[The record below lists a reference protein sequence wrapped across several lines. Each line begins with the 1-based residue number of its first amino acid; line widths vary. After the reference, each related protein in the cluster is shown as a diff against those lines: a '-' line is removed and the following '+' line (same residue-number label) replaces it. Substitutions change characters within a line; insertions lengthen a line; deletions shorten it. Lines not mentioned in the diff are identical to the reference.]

1 MWNTIRFLL
10 LELRAFCRKPEVLER
25 GPRWLL
31 KKATTEWHYERKK
44 TTEIEFILSLT
55 GASRE
60 DVLRYWEESK
70 SKDLPWPLLYVIARV
85 SKPNIVVE
93 TGVETGRSSFSIL
106 QALADNGQGLLYSIE
121 LGGGKTFESDGLT
134 FNALSDDKVG
144 SLVPAGLRNRWYL
157 VFGDARE
164 EVLPLLRELGAIDIF
179 LHDSLHTDQHTLF
192 EFQSAWPFLRETGY
206 LLADDIGSSFR
217 EFACQVN
224 KAYICT
230 NLPYDHQYIG
240 LDAPPRSGISRF
252 GGVRK

>member
-10 LELRAFCRKPEVLER
+10 LELRAFCRKPKVLKR

-31 KKATTEWHYERKK
+31 KKATSEWHYERKK
-44 TTEIEFILSLT
+44 TTEIEFVLSLT

-106 QALADNGQGLLYSIE
+106 QALADNGQGVLYSIE
-121 LGGGKTFESDGLT
+121 LGGAQEFDSDGLT
-134 FNALSDDKVG
+134 FYAIPDKVVG
-144 SLVPAGLRNRWYL
+144 SLVPARLRNRWRL
-157 VFGDARE
+157 ILGDARE
-164 EVLPLLRELGAIDIF
+164 ELLPLLRKLGAIDVF
-179 LHDSLHTDQHTLF
+179 LHDSLHTEEHALF
-192 EFQSAWPFLRETGY
+192 ELQSAWPFLRETGY
-206 LLADDIGSSFR
+206 LLADDISYSFR
-217 EFACQVN
+217 EFASQVN

-230 NLPYDHQYIG
+230 NLPGDRQYVG
-240 LDAPPRSGISRF
+240 LAAPPPGKIGRF